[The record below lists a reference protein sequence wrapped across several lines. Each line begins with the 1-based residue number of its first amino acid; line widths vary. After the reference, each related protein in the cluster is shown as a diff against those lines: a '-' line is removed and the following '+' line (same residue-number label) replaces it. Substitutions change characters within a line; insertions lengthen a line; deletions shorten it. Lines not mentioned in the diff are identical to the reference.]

1 MYYNTMYVLTVFI
14 KHLLTFSDFFCVDE
28 SPLDSGIATTFIQQ
42 RRSGHLHQQD
52 QRVFQQ
58 QHHHQEVEQPQDFE
72 DEDHITS
79 YYGGEIYNGLYVPPL
94 ADPQEELRRQHHQ
107 QSRAATA
114 TNNVRDNYAY
124 LPPNTSPLRG
134 VTTPGFPSVTPS
146 PAMATVVYPEHAGH
160 LV

>member
-1 MYYNTMYVLTVFI
+1 M
-14 KHLLTFSDFFCVDE
+14 
-28 SPLDSGIATTFIQQ
+28 DSGIATTFVQ
-42 RRSGHLHQQD
+42 RRHHHQD
-52 QRVFQQ
+52 QRVFQ
-58 QHHHQEVEQPQDFE
+58 HQEVEQPQDFE